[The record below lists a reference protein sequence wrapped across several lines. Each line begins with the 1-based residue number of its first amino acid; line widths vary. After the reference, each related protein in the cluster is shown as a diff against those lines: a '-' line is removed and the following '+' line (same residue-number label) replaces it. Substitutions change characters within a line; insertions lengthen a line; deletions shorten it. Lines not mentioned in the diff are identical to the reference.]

1 MDKQSP
7 YYRQNTATT
16 GWHFG
21 GTTNGGNPLKMTLSQ
36 SFIIN
41 KLSVDMKTILNGSA
55 KSFLKQI
62 QIKNHTLLSMTTE
75 LLPLA
80 SG

>member
-21 GTTNGGNPLKMTLSQ
+21 GATNGGNPLKMTLSQ
-36 SFIIN
+36 SFIIK
-41 KLSVDMKTILNGSA
+41 KLSVDVKPILNGSA

-62 QIKNHTLLSMTTE
+62 QIKNHTLFSMTIE
-75 LLPLA
+75 LLP
-80 SG
+80 